1 MKTLAATLAI
11 ATSLCVVAYP
21 TPARADDVPV
31 TTTVTRSEG
40 PNRTLLWT
48 GVTVFAVTYTGSVVA
63 GGVAGDRVEDKNLF
77 IPVVGPWLD
86 LGQRN
91 CEFRGCNDDEEV
103 VFKSLIVASG
113 IAQGAGVLLAVSSFF
128 VPNSKQTT
136 IATAKPAPEVRFTPV
151 SYAGGAGVGA
161 VGRF

>member
-1 MKTLAATLAI
+1 MKTIAATLAL
-11 ATSLCVVAYP
+11 ATSVCALAYA
-21 TPARADDVPV
+21 TPARADD
-31 TTTVTRSEG
+31 TTAATTVTRSEG
-40 PNRTLLWT
+40 PNRTLLWG

-113 IAQGAGVLLAVSSFF
+113 IAQGAGVLMAVSSFF
-128 VPNSKQTT
+128 VPETRKAT
-136 IATAKPAPEVRFTPV
+136 IGATAKPEVRFTPV